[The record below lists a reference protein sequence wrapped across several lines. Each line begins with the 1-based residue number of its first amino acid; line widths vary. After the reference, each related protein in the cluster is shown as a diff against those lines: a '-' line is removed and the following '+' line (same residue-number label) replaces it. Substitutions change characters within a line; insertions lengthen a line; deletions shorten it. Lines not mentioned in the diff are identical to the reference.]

1 MNTKSRIAP
10 PVPQAE
16 SPLRHLPLVDLLV
29 DTKTELLEWA
39 LRSGLKVFSAMLE
52 EDRTAI
58 CGPRY
63 VHAPERP
70 ASRAGT
76 TRSEVVLG
84 GRKVTIQRPR
94 VRTAAGEVA
103 LPTFQTM
110 AATDPL
116 DRRVVEQM
124 LVGVATRQYARSLEP
139 LGPEVESRGTSKSA
153 VSRRFVARTTAQL
166 VAWQSAP
173 VDALDV
179 VALLIDGVH
188 VGDHCLIVALGI
200 AADGQKHA
208 LGLWDGSTENAT
220 VCQGLLANLQSRGLR
235 TDRSLLVIL
244 DGSKALRKA
253 VTATFGDAALV
264 QRCQVHKTR
273 NILEYLSDRQRPWAQ
288 AILRRAYQ
296 SADIKTASRLLT
308 DLARRLDHEYP
319 SAAESVREGL
329 DETLTVLTLKLS
341 ARLRRSLATTNAAE
355 SLLSRTRHV
364 KRNVKRWR
372 GGQMMLRWVAAGV
385 LEAVKGFRRLKGYA
399 DMPTL
404 VAALRARDRQLG
416 LVVAQDQRQI
426 A

>member
-1 MNTKSRIAP
+1 
-10 PVPQAE
+10 
-16 SPLRHLPLVDLLV
+16 LVELLV
-29 DTKTELLEWA
+29 DTKTELFELMV
-39 LRSGLKVFSAMLE
+39 RSGLRVLDAMLE
-52 EDRTAI
+52 EDRTAL

-63 VHAPERP
+63 AHQPARV

-76 TRSEVVLG
+76 VSSEVVLG
-84 GRKVTIQRPR
+84 GRKVAVQRPR
-94 VRTAAGEVA
+94 VRAAGRDVP
-103 LPTFQTM
+103 LPTFQVL
-110 AATDPL
+110 AAVDPL
-116 DRRVVEQM
+116 NRRVVEQM

-139 LGPEVESRGTSKSA
+139 VPAEVVSRGTSKSS
-153 VSRRFVARTTAQL
+153 VSRRFVAKTTAQL
-166 VAWQSAP
+166 RAWQSAP
-173 VDALDV
+173 LDGLDL
-179 VALLIDGVH
+179 VALLVDGVH
-188 VGDHCLIVALGI
+188 LGDHCLVVALGI

-220 VCQGLLANLQSRGLR
+220 LCQGLLANLQSRGLR

-253 VTATFGDAALV
+253 VRATFGDAALV

-273 NILEYLSDRQRPWAQ
+273 NVLEYLSDRQRPWAQ

-296 SADIKTASRLLT
+296 SPDLKTAQRLLL
-308 DLARRLDHEYP
+308 DLARRLEDEYP

-329 DETLTVLTLKLS
+329 DETLTVLTLNLS
-341 ARLRRSLATTNAAE
+341 PRLRRSLATTNAAE

-399 DMPTL
+399 DMPRL
-404 VAALRARDRQLG
+404 VSALRARDRQLG
-416 LVVAQDQRQI
+416 LLTAEGDRQI